1 MVLRHRCRNR
11 VVAVLVVAA
20 GALAFVAPHRALAQ
34 AATGRACESVEQRQ
48 FDFWVGHWDVFV
60 PSGKKAGESR
70 IEVIADGCA
79 LLENWSGAGGVSGKS
94 LNFYDRRDRRWHQEW
109 VDGSGTLLSLVGG
122 FADRS
127 MVLGSSAPDPSDPA
141 KTVQQPITWTPAA
154 DGSVRQLWESSSDDG
169 RTWTVLFDGHYI
181 RVP

>member
-1 MVLRHRCRNR
+1 MVLLHSVRNPLAAALVAGAF
-11 VVAVLVVAA
+11 VVAWHHAFAQSPA
-20 GALAFVAPHRALAQ
+20 GRS
-34 AATGRACESVEQRQ
+34 CDSVEHRQ
-48 FDFWVGHWDVFV
+48 FDFWIGHWDVFV

-70 IEVIADGCA
+70 IEVVADGCA
-79 LLENWSGAGGVSGKS
+79 ILENWSGAGGVSGKS

-127 MVLGSSAPDPSDPA
+127 MVLASSAPDPTDPA
-141 KTVQQPITWTPAA
+141 KIVQQRIGWTPAA
-154 DGSVRQLWESSSDDG
+154 DGSVRQLWESSTDG
-169 RTWTVLFDGHYI
+169 GHTWTVLFDGHYV